1 MCCNYSILNQT
12 ENGMLVM
19 LNGCGNY
26 QLTFN
31 NLNFNLTPFEL
42 EHFTNYLTNIDCSF
56 WENEYENSIY
66 ERKIPIPTLQNNLML
81 LLNRQ
86 EVNELIALISLKKS
100 EKLLQSKDINYRLN
114 WN

>member
-1 MCCNYSILNQT
+1 
-12 ENGMLVM
+12 MLVM

-42 EHFTNYLTNIDCSF
+42 EHFTNYLTAIDCSF
-56 WENEYENSIY
+56 WESEYENSIY

>member
-1 MCCNYSILNQT
+1 
-12 ENGMLVM
+12 MLVM

-42 EHFTNYLTNIDCSF
+42 EHFTNYLTAIDCSF